1 MFSIY
6 GVSGRQF
13 TGSAE
18 QLRQIERVNAAA
30 RTRRIDSNEEV
41 LPERVSADPTL
52 TTPLEPV
59 AVPAAGTTV
68 ASRTALAAYAQTGAP
83 ETQRQPLTRVAE
95 IMRTPALTLPESMPV
110 LEAWKLLAYHGHA
123 QAPVVSSSGMLV
135 GLLLRADLLRPERL
149 AHPDLAQETW
159 ARAMAQPVGEL
170 MWTPVPSTSADNEIR
185 RVAAVLHEDGLPGLP
200 VVDDAGAVVGFVS
213 RSDIVRAVAHEPP
226 LDLWS

>member
-1 MFSIY
+1 MFSVY
-6 GVSGRQF
+6 GVTGRQF

-30 RTRRIDSNEEV
+30 RTRRIDPNEDV

-52 TTPLEPV
+52 NTPLEPV

-68 ASRTALAAYAQTGAP
+68 ARRTALAAYAQTGAP

-95 IMRTPALTLPESMPV
+95 IMHTPAFTLPENTTV
-110 LEAWKLLAYHGHA
+110 LQAWRLLAYHGYA
-123 QAPVVSSSGMLV
+123 QAPVVSASGMLV
-135 GLLLRADLLRPERL
+135 GLLLRADLLPPERM
-149 AHPDLAQETW
+149 AVPDLAQEGW
-159 ARAMAQPVGEL
+159 AALMAQPVSEL

>member
-30 RTRRIDSNEEV
+30 RTRRIDANEEV
-41 LPERVSADPTL
+41 LPDRVSADPTL
-52 TTPLEPV
+52 NTPLE
-59 AVPAAGTTV
+59 PAAGTTV
-68 ASRTALAAYAQTGAP
+68 ASRTALAAYAQTAAP
-83 ETQRQPLTRVAE
+83 EIQRQPLTRVAE
-95 IMRTPALTLPESMPV
+95 IMQTPALTLPENMSV
-110 LEAWKLLAYHGHA
+110 LQAWKLLAYHGHA
-123 QAPVVSSSGMLV
+123 QAPVVSASGMLV

-149 AHPDLAQETW
+149 AQPRFSQETW
-159 ARAMAQPVGEL
+159 SEWMAQTVGEL

-185 RVAAVLHEDGLPGLP
+185 RVAGVLHEDGLPGLP

>member
-6 GVSGRQF
+6 GVTGRQF

-41 LPERVSADPTL
+41 LPERVSADPAL
-52 TTPLEPV
+52 NTPLE
-59 AVPAAGTTV
+59 PAAGTTV
-68 ASRTALAAYAQTGAP
+68 ASRTALAAYAQTGAADH
-83 ETQRQPLTRVAE
+83 QRQPLTRVAE
-95 IMRTPALTLPESMPV
+95 IMHQPVLTLPDSLSV
-110 LEAWKLLAYHGHA
+110 LEAWKLLAYHGYA
-123 QAPVVSSSGMLV
+123 QAPVVSASGMLV

-149 AHPDLAQETW
+149 AQPAFSQEAW
-159 ARAMAQPVGEL
+159 SEWMAQTVGEL

-185 RVAAVLHEDGLPGLP
+185 RVAGLLHEDGLPGLP

-213 RSDIVRAVAHEPP
+213 RSDIVRAVAREPP